1 MSKTHPFI
9 PYHPERFS
17 ESEMMH
23 RAESFFQLMNK
34 RRTVREFSDDPVPM
48 ELIRKLIMT
57 ASTAPSGANKQP
69 WTFCIITNP
78 ELKQQIRLAAEKEEK
93 RNYEERMSKRWL
105 EDLEHLETDWQK
117 AFLEEAPC
125 LVAVFKRVYE
135 LEESE
140 EKHNNYYVS
149 ESVGLATGLFIA
161 AIHQAGLS
169 SLTYTPSPMNF
180 LSKLLKRPDNERPY
194 LLIPI
199 GYPAANAMIPDQP
212 RISEEK
218 VIFSYA

>member
-1 MSKTHPFI
+1 MQQEHPFI
-9 PYHPERFS
+9 PYQQERFTK
-17 ESEMMH
+17 EEMLEK
-23 RAESFFQLMNK
+23 AEAFYQLMNQ
-34 RRTVREFSDDPVPM
+34 RRTVREFSDEPLPLD
-48 ELIRKLIMT
+48 LISKLIMT

-69 WTFCIITNP
+69 WTFCVITHAG
-78 ELKQQIRLAAEKEEK
+78 LKKQIRQAAEKEEK

-135 LEESE
+135 KDETG
-140 EKHNNYYVS
+140 KHNNYYVN
-149 ESVGLATGLFIA
+149 ESVGLATGLFITA
-161 AIHQAGLS
+161 VHQAGLA

-180 LSKLLKRPDNERPY
+180 LSDLLKRPDNERPY

-199 GYPAANAMIPDQP
+199 GYPASGASVPDQARKP
-212 RISEEK
+212 QEE
-218 VIFSYA
+218 VMVLYA